1 MTPAFLLQT
10 AASLVAILL
19 LVALAAWARIARPT
33 PALDGAAITDLLAFE
48 APGAPIDSIW
58 IAGDR
63 RGAIVR
69 SADQA
74 ILITL
79 AGDGYVTRSMPW
91 SEAAKAAPSGGVL
104 TLRLAD
110 VGAPRA
116 CFAVGDEAIWP
127 PTLNAAA

>member
-1 MTPAFLLQT
+1 VDSAFLIKT

-19 LVALAAWARIARPT
+19 LVALAAWAKIARPT
-33 PALDGAAITDLLAFE
+33 PPLDEAQVTDLLAFE
-48 APGAPIDSIW
+48 HPGARVDAVW
-58 IAGDR
+58 FAEGR

-74 ILITL
+74 LLITL

-91 SEAAKAAPSGGVL
+91 SEAANTAPADGAL
-104 TLRLAD
+104 TFRLAD

-116 CFAVGDEAIWP
+116 SFALADGAAWP
-127 PTLNAAA
+127 PTSEVAA